1 MQGIGPKLPLQR
13 DHRFGNYDLIQ
24 NYGEQIKQNF
34 KNLLLTSPGE
44 RIMNPDFGAGLRN
57 FLFEPR
63 ERVKSLARQRI
74 DEQVAKYM
82 PFIKIT
88 KVIMN
93 SNKQS
98 NNIDDDLVLSI
109 IIEYIVPSLNID
121 SQIVIDTR
129 GSL

>member
-44 RIMNPDFGAGLRN
+44 RIMNPDFGVGLRN

-93 SNKQS
+93 SNKQN
-98 NNIDDDLVLSI
+98 NNIDDDLVLSV
-109 IIEYIVPSLNID
+109 IIEYIVPSLNLD